1 MTYLKLTTN
10 AGTTMINVSMVC
22 GIVQYEIPSEE
33 ALQPP
38 YNLFAYDI
46 HMSSGTIF
54 TTKETDKIQ
63 EIMGLIWCHTIQSGE
78 NTTSSLRC

>member
-1 MTYLKLTTN
+1 MGYIKLTTS
-10 AGTTMINVSMVC
+10 AGTTMINVSKIC

-63 EIMGLIWCHTIQSGE
+63 QMMEMI
-78 NTTSSLRC
+78 

>member
-1 MTYLKLTTN
+1 MAYIKLTTS
-10 AGTTMINVSMVC
+10 AGITMINVSKIC
-22 GIVQYEIPSEE
+22 GIVQYDIPPEE
-33 ALQPP
+33 ALERP

-63 EIMGLIWCHTIQSGE
+63 EIMEMI
-78 NTTSSLRC
+78 

>member
-1 MTYLKLTTN
+1 
-10 AGTTMINVSMVC
+10 MINVSKIC
-22 GIVQYEIPSEE
+22 GIVQYDIPPEE
-33 ALQPP
+33 ALERP

-63 EIMGLIWCHTIQSGE
+63 ELMEMI
-78 NTTSSLRC
+78 

>member
-1 MTYLKLTTN
+1 MAYIKMTTS
-10 AGTTMINVSMVC
+10 AGITMINVAKIC

-63 EIMGLIWCHTIQSGE
+63 EIMEMI
-78 NTTSSLRC
+78 